1 MSVATMLPLGDL
13 ANPGQ
18 MRLALVQVVNWGTFH
33 GAHTMHVDRN
43 GTLLTGNSGVGKS
56 TLFDAMLRVFD
67 ARPRSNEAA
76 AQRAGGAVED
86 KRTTFTYMRGK
97 VGDKAVGEGSAS
109 AFQRPGAT
117 WSAVALTFDNAAG
130 TTVTVSAL
138 FDLPKNGTESSVG
151 RFYLIDNTPL
161 DLAALEGIA
170 EKRFSKAALDAIF
183 PDAQVFDVH
192 KAFAERFRRLLGINS
207 DQALPLLRVIQAGK
221 GLGGSVNTFFRDQ
234 VLDSPATLSAAD
246 DVVEEFSNLMS
257 IRQRL
262 EDIRQQRD
270 QLAPVPGLNKEY
282 AQSLLDANRLRDL
295 AGEEFEAFKQKLAV
309 TVHGRTLD
317 RYRGLAQAKAKEL
330 GTERGI
336 RDGLAKELRGLEADY
351 NNQGGNA
358 IAAIEQSLE
367 NARVGLKLRQQVED
381 AARTSLSDAG
391 LELEWTASGW
401 AQAHEHAAARSA
413 ELQDGSEALKELRFE
428 AFDGHATKKREL
440 AAAQQ
445 ELISLRTRK
454 SLLPPSSIENRAS
467 IAAATGIA
475 EERMPFGGEL
485 IDLADGEERWRPAA
499 ERALRSLATTLLVP
513 GENFAAV
520 TRYLNDHPVRGS
532 LRAVDVSKPL
542 PGGALAVEDAADGD
556 LLTKLSFLADAGH
569 PSSAVADASAWI
581 RERIAL
587 DFAYPCVEDPD
598 ELAGLERGLSLGG
611 VVKRNRHTVEKD
623 DRFTGRQDYVLGFDN
638 AAKLDLVAAQVA
650 DLQRGLAAAADLA
663 QSREESHQG
672 MARQLE
678 ALRRVTEDQRPWD
691 QVSAVVA
698 AEELAR
704 IEQRLKDAF
713 AAQADLEPLRTN
725 IEAIRHKH
733 QSSTEAAAVLQSE
746 YKALDAQLTAVDSQ
760 LEAARARLG
769 QAPPSDATVTALEPY
784 FADFGEVQE
793 IHELDNLA
801 HAVRTR
807 LLAELHAAESR
818 GQATSERLTRIFE
831 GFVREWGTAISADH
845 GTSIGA
851 AGEFESRYHAIV
863 SDGLP
868 AQEAEFRQFFN
879 QRTHESFSTLL
890 HLLDEERR
898 SITSRILPLNGILSE
913 VNFHEGSYLEL
924 DIKQTLPA
932 AAKQFKDAIQNALKV
947 RHARPVK
954 GAATAAGPA
963 SATGDDDA
971 ELTSR
976 YKSLETLVKRLGSQT
991 PEDRRWRAEVLD
1003 VRGHLFIQCKEHRE
1017 APASKNGARKTDVF
1031 MHADTGSMSGG
1042 ERQRFTA
1049 FIMAAALSYQL
1060 GIAEQGF
1067 TTYGTVMMDE
1077 AFVLASEE
1085 FAGAGIKAL
1094 HEFGFQLL
1102 LAAPENVIDLS
1113 RHLGS
1118 VTEILRDKRT
1128 NRSGVLT
1135 SPVIAPRPGSEGTW
1149 RSEANPVDIVL
1160 R

>member
-1 MSVATMLPLGDL
+1 MLPMGELT
-13 ANPGQ
+13 NPGQ

-76 AQRAGGAVED
+76 AQRSGAVED

-109 AFQRPGAT
+109 AFQRPEAM

-130 TTVTVSAL
+130 TKVTVSAL
-138 FDLPKNGTESSVG
+138 FDLPKNGTESNVG
-151 RFYLIDNTPL
+151 RFYLIDNKPL
-161 DLAALEGIA
+161 DMEAVDGIA
-170 EKRFSKAALDAIF
+170 ERRFTKASLDALF

-234 VLDSPATLSAAD
+234 VLDAPATLAAAD

-262 EDIRQQRD
+262 EDVRQQRD

-282 AQSLLDANRLRDL
+282 AQSLLDANRLREL
-295 AGEEFEAFKQKLAV
+295 AGEEFDAYKQQLAV
-309 TVHGRTLD
+309 TVHEKTLV
-317 RYRGLAQAKAKEL
+317 RYKERAQAKAKEL
-330 GTERGI
+330 AAERAV
-336 RDGLAKELRGLEADY
+336 RDSLAKDLRQLEADY

-358 IAAIEQSLE
+358 ISAIEQSLE

-381 AARTSLSDAG
+381 AARQALAEAG
-391 LELEWTASGW
+391 LDLEWTAEGW
-401 AQAHEHAAARSA
+401 EQAHTQAAARSA
-413 ELQDGSEALKELRFE
+413 ELEDDSEALKELRFE

-445 ELISLRTRK
+445 ELVSLKTRK
-454 SLLPPSSIENRAS
+454 SLLPPSSIENRTA
-467 IAAATGIA
+467 IAAATGVP

-485 IDLADGEERWRPAA
+485 IDLAEGEEKWRPAA
-499 ERALRSLATTLLVP
+499 ERALRNLATTLLVP
-513 GENFAAV
+513 GEHFGAV
-520 TRYLNDHPVRGS
+520 TRYLNNNSVRGA

-542 PGGALAVEDAADGD
+542 AGGALAVEDVADGD
-556 LLTKLSFLADAGH
+556 LLTKLDILTTGAAADAGH
-569 PSSAVADASAWI
+569 WI
-581 RERIAL
+581 RERIAV

-598 ELAGLERGLSLGG
+598 ELARLDKGLSLGG

-623 DRFTGRQDYVLGFDN
+623 DRFTSRQDYVLGFDN
-638 AAKLDLVAAQVA
+638 ASKLELVAAQA
-650 DLQRGLAAAADLA
+650 EDLQQELAKAAELA
-663 QSREESHQG
+663 RSREESHQG
-672 MARQLE
+672 MTRQLE
-678 ALRRVTEDQRPWD
+678 ALRRIAEDHRPWE
-691 QVSAVVA
+691 QVSAAVA
-698 AEELAR
+698 EDELGK
-704 IEQRLKDAF
+704 IEQRLRDAL
-713 AAQADLEPLRTN
+713 AAQADLEPLRAT
-725 IEAIRHKH
+725 IEVARQKH
-733 QSSTEAAAVLQSE
+733 QASTEAAAVLQSE
-746 YKALDAQLTAVDSQ
+746 YKALDQQLTAGDSL
-760 LEAARARLG
+760 LEAARNRLG
-769 QAPPSDATVTALEPY
+769 HAPPSDSTVTALEPY
-784 FADFGEVQE
+784 FTGFGDVTEM
-793 IHELDNLA
+793 HELDNLA
-801 HAVRTR
+801 NQVRTT
-807 LLAELHAAESR
+807 LLAELHTAESR

-851 AGEFESRYHAIV
+851 AGEFEARYHAIV
-863 SDGLP
+863 SGGLP

-913 VNFHEGSYLEL
+913 VNFHEGSFLEL
-924 DIKQTLPA
+924 DIKQTLPPT
-932 AAKQFKDAIQNALKV
+932 AKQFKDAIQNALKTRHT
-947 RHARPVK
+947 RHARS
-954 GAATAAGPA
+954 AAAGA
-963 SATGDDDA
+963 EADDDA
-971 ELTSR
+971 ELTNR

-1017 APASKNGARKTDVF
+1017 VTEPASAGKGAGKKAGKRTDVF

-1135 SPVIAPRPGSEGTW
+1135 APVIGPRSGTGAEGQW

>member
-1 MSVATMLPLGDL
+1 MSIASMLPMGELT
-13 ANPGQ
+13 NPGQ

-33 GAHTMHVDRN
+33 GAHTMHVDRD

-76 AQRAGGAVED
+76 AQRSGGAVED

-117 WSAVALTFDNAAG
+117 WSAVALTFDNGAG
-130 TTVTVSAL
+130 TKVTISAL

-151 RFYLIDNTPL
+151 RFYLIDSTPL
-161 DLAALEGIA
+161 DLEAVEGIADKRFTRAALE
-170 EKRFSKAALDAIF
+170 AIF
-183 PDAQVFDVH
+183 PHAQVFDVH

-234 VLDSPATLSAAD
+234 VLDAPATLAAAD

-262 EDIRQQRD
+262 EDVRQQRD
-270 QLAPVPGLNKEY
+270 QLAPVPALNKEY
-282 AQSLLDANRLRDL
+282 AQSLLDANRLREL
-295 AGEEFEAFKQKLAV
+295 AGEEFEAYRQKLAV
-309 TVHGRTLD
+309 TVHQKTLA
-317 RYRGLAQAKAKEL
+317 RFKELAQAKAKEL
-330 GTERGI
+330 GAERTV
-336 RDGLAKELRGLEADY
+336 RDGLAKELRQLEADY

-358 IAAIEQSLE
+358 ISAIEQSLE
-367 NARVGLKLRQQVED
+367 NARVGLKLQRQVE
-381 AARTSLSDAG
+381 AAAQQALSDAG
-391 LELEWTASGW
+391 LQLEWSAEGW
-401 AQAHEHAAARSA
+401 EQAHEQAAARSA
-413 ELQDGSEALKELRFE
+413 ELKDDSQALQELRFE
-428 AFDGHATKKREL
+428 AFDAHATKKREL
-440 AAAQQ
+440 AAAEQ
-445 ELISLRTRK
+445 ELVSLKTRK
-454 SLLPPSSIENRAS
+454 SLLPPSSIENRAA
-467 IAAATGIA
+467 IAAATGIP
-475 EERMPFGGEL
+475 EDRMPFAGEL
-485 IDLADGEERWRPAA
+485 MDLAEGEERWRPAA

-513 GENFAAV
+513 GEHFGAV
-520 TRYLNDHPVRGS
+520 TRYLNDNNVRGA

-542 PGGALAVEDAADGD
+542 AGGALAAEDARDGD
-556 LLTKLSFLADAGH
+556 LLTKLDILTAG
-569 PSSAVADASAWI
+569 AAAEAGTWV

-587 DFAYPCVEDPD
+587 DFAYPCVVDPD
-598 ELAGLERGLSLGG
+598 ELAVLDKGLSLGG

-623 DRFTGRQDYVLGFDN
+623 DRFTSRQDYVLGFDN
-638 AAKLDLVAAQVA
+638 AAKLELVAGQVE
-650 DLQRGLAAAADLA
+650 DLRQEVAKAAELA
-663 QSREESHQG
+663 QSREDSHQG
-672 MARQLE
+672 MSRQLD
-678 ALRRVTEDQRPWD
+678 ALRRIAEDDRSWE
-691 QVSAVVA
+691 QVSAAVA

-704 IEQRLKDAF
+704 IEQRLKDAL
-713 AAQADLEPLRTN
+713 AAQADLEPLRAT
-725 IEAIRHKH
+725 IEEVRQKH

-746 YKALDAQLTAVDSQ
+746 YKALDRQLTAADAV
-760 LEAARARLG
+760 LESARERLA
-769 QAPPSDATVTALEPY
+769 QAPPSDAAVAALEPY
-784 FADFGEVQE
+784 FADFGDVTEM
-793 IHELDNLA
+793 HELDNLA
-801 HAVRTR
+801 NRVRTA
-807 LLAELHAAESR
+807 LMAELHAAESR
-818 GQATSERLTRIFE
+818 GQATAERLTRIFE
-831 GFVREWGTAISADH
+831 GFVREWGSAISADH

-898 SITSRILPLNGILSE
+898 SITSRILPLNGILSQ

-924 DIKQTLPA
+924 DIKQTLPPT
-932 AAKQFKDAIQNALKV
+932 AKQFKDAIQNALKA
-947 RHARPVK
+947 RHTRPAR
-954 GAATAAGPA
+954 TEAGRTEA
-963 SATGDDDA
+963 LDDDA
-971 ELTSR
+971 ELTAR
-976 YKSLETLVKRLGSQT
+976 YKSLETLVKRLGSQA

-1017 APASKNGARKTDVF
+1017 VTGPRGGKKTEVF

-1118 VTEILRDKRT
+1118 VTEILRDRRT

-1135 SPVIAPRPGSEGTW
+1135 APVIKPLPGEEGAW

>member
-1 MSVATMLPLGDL
+1 MTIATMLPIGELT
-13 ANPGQ
+13 NPGQ

-130 TTVTVSAL
+130 TKTTISAL

-151 RFYLIDNTPL
+151 RFYLIDNKPL
-161 DLAALEGIA
+161 DLGAIEGIA
-170 EKRFSKAALDAIF
+170 EKRFTKGALETIF
-183 PDAQVFDVH
+183 PDAQIFDVH

-234 VLDSPATLSAAD
+234 VLDAPATLTAAD

-262 EDIRQQRD
+262 EDVRQQRD
-270 QLAPVPGLNKEY
+270 QLAPVPGMNKEY
-282 AQSLLDANRLRDL
+282 AQSLLEANRLREL
-295 AGEEFEAFKQKLAV
+295 SGEEFDAYKQQLSV
-309 TVHGRTLD
+309 TVHARTLA
-317 RYRGLAQAKAKEL
+317 RFKELAQAKAKEL
-330 GTERGI
+330 STERGV
-336 RDGLAKELRGLEADY
+336 RDALARDLRQLESDY

-358 IAAIEQSLE
+358 ISAIEQSLE
-367 NARVGLKLRQQVED
+367 NARVGLKLRQQVEE
-381 AARTSLSDAG
+381 AARQALADAG
-391 LELEWTASGW
+391 LNLEWTAEGW
-401 AQAHEHAAARSA
+401 EKAHEQAASRSA
-413 ELQDGSEALKELRFE
+413 ELKDDSEALRELRFE

-445 ELISLRTRK
+445 ELVSLKTRK
-454 SLLPPSSIENRAS
+454 SLLPPSSIENRAA
-467 IAAATGIA
+467 IAAATGVP
-475 EERMPFGGEL
+475 EDRMPFGGEL
-485 IDLADGEERWRPAA
+485 IDLAEGEEQWRPAA
-499 ERALRSLATTLLVP
+499 ERALRNLATTLLVP
-513 GENFAAV
+513 GEHFAAV
-520 TRYLNDHPVRGS
+520 TRYLNDNSVRGA

-542 PGGALAVEDAADGD
+542 AGGALAVEDVSDGE
-556 LLTKLSFLADAGH
+556 LLTKLNILTLGANADAGE
-569 PSSAVADASAWI
+569 WI
-581 RERIAL
+581 RERIAV

-598 ELAGLERGLSLGG
+598 ELAKLDKGLSLGG

-623 DRFTGRQDYVLGFDN
+623 DRFTSRQDYVLGFDN
-638 AAKLDLVAAQVA
+638 ASKLELVAAKVGE
-650 DLQRGLAAAADLA
+650 LENELLKAAELA
-663 QSREESHQG
+663 QSREDSHQG
-672 MARQLE
+672 MTRQLE
-678 ALRRVTEDQRPWD
+678 ALRRIADDERGWE
-691 QVSAVVA
+691 QVSAAVA

-704 IEQRLKDAF
+704 IEQRLKDAL
-713 AAQADLEPLRTN
+713 AAQADLEPLRAN
-725 IEAIRHKH
+725 IEAVREKH
-733 QSSTEAAAVLQSE
+733 QSSTGSAAVLQSE
-746 YKALDAQLTAVDSQ
+746 YKTLDQQMTTADALLDA
-760 LEAARARLG
+760 ARNRLD
-769 QAPPSDATVTALEPY
+769 QAPPSDATAAALEPY
-784 FADFGEVQE
+784 FSAFGAVGEL
-793 IHELDNLA
+793 HELDTLA
-801 HAVRTR
+801 AEVRSK
-807 LLAELHAAESR
+807 LLAELHATESR
-818 GQATSERLTRIFE
+818 GQALAERLTRMFE

-851 AGEFESRYHAIV
+851 AGEFESRYHQIV
-863 SDGLP
+863 SEGLP

-898 SITSRILPLNGILSE
+898 AITSRILPLNGILSE
-913 VNFHEGSYLEL
+913 VNFHEGSFLEL

-932 AAKQFKDAIQNALKV
+932 TAKQFKDAIHNALKT
-947 RHARPVK
+947 RHSRPSRAA
-954 GAATAAGPA
+954 GAASGAGVPPEA
-963 SATGDDDA
+963 DDDV
-971 ELTSR
+971 ELTNR

-1003 VRGHLFIQCKEHRE
+1003 VRGHLFIQCKEHRSVQG
-1017 APASKNGARKTDVF
+1017 PRGGKKTEVY

-1135 SPVIAPRPGSEGTW
+1135 APVIGGPGVPGEW

>member
-1 MSVATMLPLGDL
+1 MTIATMLPLGDQI
-13 ANPGQ
+13 NPGQ

-76 AQRAGGAVED
+76 AQRSGGAVED

-117 WSAVALTFDNAAG
+117 WSAVALTYDNAAG
-130 TTVTVSAL
+130 TKVTVSAL

-151 RFYLIDNTPL
+151 RFYVIDSKPL
-161 DLAALEGIA
+161 DLEAIEGIAQKRFTKGGLEGI
-170 EKRFSKAALDAIF
+170 F
-183 PDAQVFDVH
+183 PDGQVFDVH

-234 VLDSPATLSAAD
+234 VLDAPATLAAAD

-262 EDIRQQRD
+262 EDVRQQRD

-282 AQSLLDANRLRDL
+282 AQALLEANRLREL
-295 AGEEFEAFKQKLAV
+295 AGEEFVAYKQQLAV
-309 TVHGRTLD
+309 TVHAKTLA
-317 RYRGLAQAKAKEL
+317 RFKEL
-330 GTERGI
+330 THTKAQELAGERAV
-336 RDGLAKELRGLEADY
+336 REGLAKELRELELDY
-351 NNQGGNA
+351 NNRGGNA
-358 IAAIEQSLE
+358 ISAIEQSLE
-367 NARVGLKLRQQVED
+367 NARVGLKLRQQVEE
-381 AARTSLSDAG
+381 AAKKALSDAG
-391 LELEWTASGW
+391 LDLEWSAEGW
-401 AQAHEHAAARSA
+401 DQAHEQAADRSA
-413 ELQDGSEALKELRFE
+413 ALKGDSEALKELRFE

-440 AAAQQ
+440 AAAEQ
-445 ELISLRTRK
+445 ELLSLRTRK
-454 SLLPPSSIENRAS
+454 SLLPPSSIENRAA
-467 IAAATGIA
+467 IAAATGVP

-485 IDLADGEERWRPAA
+485 VDLAEGQDQWRPAA
-499 ERALRSLATTLLVP
+499 ERALRNLATTLLVP
-513 GENFAAV
+513 GEHFAAV
-520 TRYLNDHPVRGS
+520 TRYLNSNTIRGA

-542 PGGALAVEDAADGD
+542 AGGALAVEEVSDGD
-556 LLTKLSFLADAGH
+556 LLTKLNILTTGANADAGQW
-569 PSSAVADASAWI
+569 V
-581 RERIAL
+581 RERIAV

-598 ELAGLERGLSLGG
+598 ELASLDKGLSLGG

-623 DRFTGRQDYVLGFDN
+623 DRFTSRQDYVLGFDN
-638 AAKLDLVAAQVA
+638 ASKLELVAARVGE
-650 DLQRGLAAAADLA
+650 LENELAKAAELA
-663 QSREESHQG
+663 QSREDSHQG

-678 ALRRVTEDQRPWD
+678 ALRRVAEDERPWE
-691 QVSAVVA
+691 QVSAAVA

-704 IEQRLKDAF
+704 IEQRLADAL
-713 AAQADLEPLRTN
+713 AAQADLEPLRAT
-725 IEAIRHKH
+725 IESVREKH
-733 QSSTEAAAVLQSE
+733 QSSTGAAAVLQSE
-746 YKALDAQLTAVDSQ
+746 YKALDHQMTTADG
-760 LEAARARLG
+760 LLDAARRKLD
-769 QAPPSDATVTALEPY
+769 QAPPSASTVAALEPY
-784 FADFGEVQE
+784 FVGAADLTQLY
-793 IHELDNLA
+793 ELDNLA
-801 HAVRTR
+801 NNVRTK
-807 LLAELHAAESR
+807 LLEELHSAESR
-818 GQATSERLTRIFE
+818 GQATAERLTRMFE
-831 GFVREWGTAISADH
+831 AFVRDWGSAISADH
-845 GTSIGA
+845 GTSIAA
-851 AGEFESRYHAIV
+851 AGDFESRYHAIV

-868 AQEAEFRQFFN
+868 AQEAEFRLFFN

-898 SITSRILPLNGILSE
+898 SITSRILPLNGILSQ

-932 AAKQFKDAIQNALKV
+932 TAKQFKDAIQNALKAK
-947 RHARPVK
+947 HTRPSRA
-954 GAATAAGPA
+954 AATGPA
-963 SATGDDDA
+963 PHGDDDA
-971 ELTSR
+971 ELTAR
-976 YKSLETLVKRLGSQT
+976 YKSLESLVKRLGSQT

-1003 VRGHLFIQCKEHRE
+1003 VRGHLFIQCKEHRDVPGK
-1017 APASKNGARKTDVF
+1017 ADVPGKSSKKRTEVF

-1135 SPVIAPRPGSEGTW
+1135 APVIAGQGEPGAW

>member
-1 MSVATMLPLGDL
+1 MTIATMLPIGELT
-13 ANPGQ
+13 NPGQ

-130 TTVTVSAL
+130 TKITISAL

-151 RFYLIDNTPL
+151 RFYVIDNKPL
-161 DLAALEGIA
+161 DLGAIEGIA
-170 EKRFSKAALDAIF
+170 EKRFTKGALETIF
-183 PDAQVFDVH
+183 PDAQIFDVH

-234 VLDSPATLSAAD
+234 VLDAPATLTAAD

-262 EDIRQQRD
+262 EDVRQQRD
-270 QLAPVPGLNKEY
+270 QLAPVPGMNKEY
-282 AQSLLDANRLRDL
+282 AQSLLEANRLREL
-295 AGEEFEAFKQKLAV
+295 SGEEFDAYKQQLSV
-309 TVHGRTLD
+309 TVHAKTLARFKD
-317 RYRGLAQAKAKEL
+317 LVQAKAKEL
-330 GTERGI
+330 SAERGV
-336 RDGLAKELRGLEADY
+336 RDALAKELRQLESDY

-358 IAAIEQSLE
+358 ISAIEQSLE
-367 NARVGLKLRQQVED
+367 NARVGLKLRQQVEE
-381 AARTSLSDAG
+381 AARQALADAG
-391 LELEWTASGW
+391 LNLEWTAEGW
-401 AQAHEHAAARSA
+401 EQAHEQAASRSA
-413 ELQDGSEALKELRFE
+413 ELKDDSEALRELRFE

-445 ELISLRTRK
+445 ELVSLKTRK
-454 SLLPPSSIENRAS
+454 SLLPPSSIENRAA
-467 IAAATGIA
+467 IAAATGVP
-475 EERMPFGGEL
+475 EDRMPFGGEL
-485 IDLADGEERWRPAA
+485 IDLAEGEEQWRPAA
-499 ERALRSLATTLLVP
+499 ERALRNLATTLLVP
-513 GENFAAV
+513 GEHFAAV
-520 TRYLNDHPVRGS
+520 TRYLNDNTVRGA

-542 PGGALAVEDAADGD
+542 AGGALAVEDVSDGD
-556 LLTKLSFLADAGH
+556 LLTKLNILTLGANENAGQ
-569 PSSAVADASAWI
+569 WI

-587 DFAYPCVEDPD
+587 DFAFPCVEDPD
-598 ELAGLERGLSLGG
+598 ELAKLDKGLSLGG

-623 DRFTGRQDYVLGFDN
+623 DRFTSRQDYVLGFDN
-638 AAKLDLVAAQVA
+638 ASKLELVAAKVGE
-650 DLQRGLAAAADLA
+650 LENELLKAAELA
-663 QSREESHQG
+663 QNREDSHQG
-672 MARQLE
+672 MTRQLE
-678 ALRRVTEDQRPWD
+678 ALRRIADDERGWD
-691 QVSAVVA
+691 QVSAAVA
-698 AEELAR
+698 AEELAK
-704 IEQRLKDAF
+704 IEQRLKDALS
-713 AAQADLEPLRTN
+713 AQADLEPLRAN
-725 IEAIRHKH
+725 IEAVREKH
-733 QSSTEAAAVLQSE
+733 QSSTGSAAVLQSE
-746 YKALDAQLTAVDSQ
+746 YKTLDHQMTTADTLLDA
-760 LEAARARLG
+760 ARNRLD
-769 QAPPSDATVTALEPY
+769 QAPPSGATVAALEPY
-784 FADFGEVQE
+784 FSAFGEVRE
-793 IHELDNLA
+793 LHELDTLA
-801 HAVRTR
+801 AEVRSK

-818 GQATSERLTRIFE
+818 GQALAERLTRMFE

-851 AGEFESRYHAIV
+851 AGEFESRYHQIV
-863 SDGLP
+863 SEGLP

-898 SITSRILPLNGILSE
+898 AITSRILPLNGILSE
-913 VNFHEGSYLEL
+913 VNFHEGSFLEL

-932 AAKQFKDAIQNALKV
+932 TAKQFKDAIQNALKT
-947 RHARPVK
+947 RHSRPSRS
-954 GAATAAGPA
+954 GAGAFTEA
-963 SATGDDDA
+963 DDDV
-971 ELTSR
+971 ELTNR
-976 YKSLETLVKRLGSQT
+976 YKSLETLVKRLGSQA

-1003 VRGHLFIQCKEHRE
+1003 VRGHLFIQCKEHRSVQG
-1017 APASKNGARKTDVF
+1017 PRGGKKTEVY

-1135 SPVIAPRPGSEGTW
+1135 APVIGGPGVPGAW

>member
-1 MSVATMLPLGDL
+1 MTIATMLPIGELT
-13 ANPGQ
+13 NPGQ

-130 TTVTVSAL
+130 TKITISAL

-151 RFYLIDNTPL
+151 RFYVIDNKPL
-161 DLAALEGIA
+161 DLGAIEGIA
-170 EKRFSKAALDAIF
+170 DKRFTKGALETIF
-183 PDAQVFDVH
+183 PDAQIFDVH

-234 VLDSPATLSAAD
+234 VLDAPATLTAAD

-262 EDIRQQRD
+262 EDVRQQRD
-270 QLAPVPGLNKEY
+270 QLAPVPGMNKEY
-282 AQSLLDANRLRDL
+282 AQSLLEANRLREL
-295 AGEEFEAFKQKLAV
+295 SGEEFDAYKQQLSV
-309 TVHGRTLD
+309 TVHAKTLARFKD
-317 RYRGLAQAKAKEL
+317 LAQAKAKEL
-330 GTERGI
+330 SAERGV
-336 RDGLAKELRGLEADY
+336 RDALAKELRQLESDY

-358 IAAIEQSLE
+358 ISAIEQSLE
-367 NARVGLKLRQQVED
+367 NARVGLKLRQQVEE
-381 AARTSLSDAG
+381 AARQALGDAG
-391 LELEWTASGW
+391 LNLEWTAEGW
-401 AQAHEHAAARSA
+401 EQAHEQAASRSA
-413 ELQDGSEALKELRFE
+413 QLKDDSEALRELRFE

-445 ELISLRTRK
+445 ELVSLKTRK
-454 SLLPPSSIENRAS
+454 SLLPPSSIENRAA
-467 IAAATGIA
+467 IAAATGVP
-475 EERMPFGGEL
+475 EEHMPFGGEL
-485 IDLADGEERWRPAA
+485 IDLADGEEQWRPAA
-499 ERALRSLATTLLVP
+499 ERALRNLATTLLVP
-513 GENFAAV
+513 GEHFAAV
-520 TRYLNDHPVRGS
+520 TRYLNDNTIRGA

-542 PGGALAVEDAADGD
+542 AGAALAVEDVSDGD
-556 LLTKLSFLADAGH
+556 LLTKLNILTFGANADAGQ
-569 PSSAVADASAWI
+569 WI

-598 ELAGLERGLSLGG
+598 ELAKLDKGLSLGG

-623 DRFTGRQDYVLGFDN
+623 DRFTSRQDYVLGFDN
-638 AAKLDLVAAQVA
+638 ASKLELVAAKVGE
-650 DLQRGLAAAADLA
+650 LENELAKAAELA
-663 QSREESHQG
+663 QSREDSHQG
-672 MARQLE
+672 MTRQLE
-678 ALRRVTEDQRPWD
+678 ALRRIADDERGWEH
-691 QVSAVVA
+691 VSAAVA
-698 AEELAR
+698 AEELTK
-704 IEQRLKDAF
+704 IEQRLKDAL
-713 AAQADLEPLRTN
+713 AAQADLEPLRAN
-725 IEAIRHKH
+725 IEAVREKH
-733 QSSTEAAAVLQSE
+733 QSSTGSAAVLQSE
-746 YKALDAQLTAVDSQ
+746 YKTLDQQMTTADALLDA
-760 LEAARARLG
+760 ARNRLD
-769 QAPPSDATVTALEPY
+769 QAPPSSTTVAALEPY
-784 FADFGEVQE
+784 FSAFAEVSE
-793 IHELDNLA
+793 LHELDTLA
-801 HAVRTR
+801 AEVRSK
-807 LLAELHAAESR
+807 LLAELHATESR
-818 GQATSERLTRIFE
+818 GQALAERLTRMFE
-831 GFVREWGTAISADH
+831 GFVREWGTAISVDH

-851 AGEFESRYHAIV
+851 AGEFESRYHQIV
-863 SDGLP
+863 SEGLP

-898 SITSRILPLNGILSE
+898 AITSRILPLNGILSE
-913 VNFHEGSYLEL
+913 VNFHEGSFLEL
-924 DIKQTLPA
+924 DIKQTLPPT
-932 AAKQFKDAIQNALKV
+932 AKQFKDAIQNALKT
-947 RHARPVK
+947 RHTRPSR
-954 GAATAAGPA
+954 AAGAPSGAGA
-963 SATGDDDA
+963 SPEADDDV
-971 ELTSR
+971 ELTNR

-1003 VRGHLFIQCKEHRE
+1003 VRGHLFIQCKEHRSVQG
-1017 APASKNGARKTDVF
+1017 PRGGKKTDVY

-1118 VTEILRDKRT
+1118 VTEILRDKRS

-1135 SPVIAPRPGSEGTW
+1135 APVIGGPGVPGEW

>member
-1 MSVATMLPLGDL
+1 MTIASMLPLGDVT
-13 ANPGQ
+13 NPGQ

-76 AQRAGGAVED
+76 AQRSGGAVED

-130 TTVTVSAL
+130 TRVTVSAL

-151 RFYLIDNTPL
+151 RFYLIDNVPL
-161 DLAALEGIA
+161 DLEAVEGIA
-170 EKRFSKAALDAIF
+170 DKRFTKGALETVF
-183 PDAQVFDVH
+183 PHAQVFDVH
-192 KAFAERFRRLLGINS
+192 KAFAERFRRLLGISS

-234 VLDSPATLSAAD
+234 VLDAPATLAAAD

-262 EDIRQQRD
+262 EDVRQQRD
-270 QLAPVPGLNKEY
+270 QLAPVPGLNREY
-282 AQSLLDANRLRDL
+282 AQSLLDANRLREL
-295 AGEEFEAFKQKLAV
+295 VGEEFEAYKQKLAV
-309 TVHGRTLD
+309 EVHRKTLL
-317 RYRGLAQAKAKEL
+317 RFKELAQAKAKEL
-330 GTERGI
+330 GAERGI
-336 RDGLAKELRGLEADY
+336 RDGLAKELRQLEADY

-358 IAAIEQSLE
+358 ISAIEQSLE
-367 NARVGLKLRQQVED
+367 NARVGLKLRRQVEE
-381 AARTSLSDAG
+381 AAQQALSDAG
-391 LELEWTASGW
+391 LQLEWSAAGW
-401 AQAHEHAAARSA
+401 EQAHEQAAARSA
-413 ELQDGSEALKELRFE
+413 ELKDDSQALQELRFE
-428 AFDGHATKKREL
+428 AFDAHATRKREL
-440 AAAQQ
+440 AAAEQ
-445 ELISLRTRK
+445 ELVSLKTRK
-454 SLLPPSSIENRAS
+454 SLLPPSSIENRAA
-467 IAAATGIA
+467 IAAATGVP
-475 EERMPFGGEL
+475 EDHMPFAGEL
-485 IDLADGEERWRPAA
+485 MDLAEGEERWRPAA

-513 GENFAAV
+513 GEHFAAV
-520 TRYLNDHPVRGS
+520 TRYLNGHNVRGA

-542 PGGALAVEDAADGD
+542 AGGALAVEDVRGGD
-556 LLTKLSFLADAGH
+556 LLTKLDILASGAA
-569 PSSAVADASAWI
+569 AVAGEWV

-598 ELAGLERGLSLGG
+598 ELAALDKGLSLGG

-623 DRFTGRQDYVLGFDN
+623 DRFTSRQDYVLGFDN
-638 AAKLDLVAAQVA
+638 AAKLELVAGQVE
-650 DLQRGLAAAADLA
+650 DLRQEVAKAAELA
-663 QSREESHQG
+663 QSREDSHQG
-672 MARQLE
+672 MSRQLD
-678 ALRRVTEDQRPWD
+678 ALRRIAEDDRPWE
-691 QVSAVVA
+691 QVSAAVA

-704 IEQRLKDAF
+704 IEQRLKDAL
-713 AAQADLEPLRTN
+713 AAQADLEPLRAT
-725 IEAIRHKH
+725 IEEVRQKH
-733 QSSTEAAAVLQSE
+733 QSSTESAAVLQSE
-746 YKALDAQLTAVDSQ
+746 YKALDRQLTGADAM
-760 LEAARARLG
+760 LEAARRRLA
-769 QAPPSDATVTALEPY
+769 QAPPSDATVTALEPH
-784 FADFGEVQE
+784 FAEFGDVTEM
-793 IHELDNLA
+793 HELDNLA
-801 HAVRTR
+801 NRVRTA
-807 LLAELHAAESR
+807 LLGELHAAESR
-818 GQATSERLTRIFE
+818 GQATAERLTRIFE
-831 GFVREWGTAISADH
+831 GFVREWGSAISADH

-851 AGEFESRYHAIV
+851 ASEFEARYHAIV
-863 SDGLP
+863 NDGLP

-898 SITSRILPLNGILSE
+898 SITSRILPLNGILSQ

-924 DIKQTLPA
+924 DIKQTLPPT
-932 AAKQFKDAIQNALKV
+932 AKQFKDAIQNALKA
-947 RHARPVK
+947 RHTRPAK
-954 GAATAAGPA
+954 AEAGRA
-963 SATGDDDA
+963 DGSAPEKDDDG
-971 ELTSR
+971 ELTAR
-976 YKSLETLVKRLGSQT
+976 YKSLETLVKRLGSQA

-1017 APASKNGARKTDVF
+1017 VAGPRGGRKTEVF

-1118 VTEILRDKRT
+1118 VTEILRDRRT

-1135 SPVIAPRPGSEGTW
+1135 APVIRPRPGEEGAW
-1149 RSEANPVDIVL
+1149 RSEANPVDIIL

>member
-1 MSVATMLPLGDL
+1 MTIATMLPIGELT
-13 ANPGQ
+13 NPGQ

-130 TTVTVSAL
+130 TKITISAL

-151 RFYLIDNTPL
+151 RFYVIDNKPL
-161 DLAALEGIA
+161 DLGEIEGIA
-170 EKRFSKAALDAIF
+170 EKRFTKGALETIF
-183 PDAQVFDVH
+183 PDAQIFDVH

-234 VLDSPATLSAAD
+234 VLDAPATLTAAD

-262 EDIRQQRD
+262 EDVRQQRD
-270 QLAPVPGLNKEY
+270 QLAPVPGMNKEY
-282 AQSLLDANRLRDL
+282 AQSLLKANRLREL
-295 AGEEFEAFKQKLAV
+295 SGEEFDAYKQQLSV
-309 TVHGRTLD
+309 TVHAKTLARFKD
-317 RYRGLAQAKAKEL
+317 LAQSKAKEL
-330 GTERGI
+330 STERGV
-336 RDGLAKELRGLEADY
+336 RDALAKELRQLESDY

-358 IAAIEQSLE
+358 ISAIEQSLE
-367 NARVGLKLRQQVED
+367 NARVGLKLRQQVEE
-381 AARTSLSDAG
+381 AARQALADAG
-391 LELEWTASGW
+391 LNLEWTADGW
-401 AQAHEHAAARSA
+401 EQAHEQAASRSA
-413 ELQDGSEALKELRFE
+413 ELKDDSEALRELRFE

-445 ELISLRTRK
+445 ELVSLKTRK
-454 SLLPPSSIENRAS
+454 SLLPPSSIENRAA
-467 IAAATGIA
+467 IAAATGVP
-475 EERMPFGGEL
+475 EDRMPFGGEL
-485 IDLADGEERWRPAA
+485 IDLAEGEEQWRPAA
-499 ERALRSLATTLLVP
+499 ERALRNLATTLLVP
-513 GENFAAV
+513 GEHFAAV
-520 TRYLNDHPVRGS
+520 TRYLNDNTVRGA

-542 PGGALAVEDAADGD
+542 AGGALAVEDVSDGD
-556 LLTKLSFLADAGH
+556 LLTKLNILTLGARGDS
-569 PSSAVADASAWI
+569 VAEAAEWI

-598 ELAGLERGLSLGG
+598 ELAQLDKGLSLGG

-623 DRFTGRQDYVLGFDN
+623 DRFTSRQDYVLGFDN
-638 AAKLDLVAAQVA
+638 ASKLELVAAKVGE
-650 DLQRGLAAAADLA
+650 LENELLKAAELA
-663 QSREESHQG
+663 QSREDSHQG
-672 MARQLE
+672 MTRQLE
-678 ALRRVTEDQRPWD
+678 ALRRIADDERGWE
-691 QVSAVVA
+691 QVSAAVA
-698 AEELAR
+698 AEELAK
-704 IEQRLKDAF
+704 IEQRLKDAL
-713 AAQADLEPLRTN
+713 AAQADLEPLRAN
-725 IEAIRHKH
+725 IEAVREKH
-733 QSSTEAAAVLQSE
+733 QFSTGSAAVLQSE
-746 YKALDAQLTAVDSQ
+746 YKTLDHQMTTADALLDA
-760 LEAARARLG
+760 ARNRLD
-769 QAPPSDATVTALEPY
+769 QAPPSGATVTALEPY
-784 FADFGEVQE
+784 FSAFGGVSEL
-793 IHELDNLA
+793 HELDTLA
-801 HAVRTR
+801 AEVRSK
-807 LLAELHAAESR
+807 LLAELHAAESG
-818 GQATSERLTRIFE
+818 GQALAERLTRMFE

-851 AGEFESRYHAIV
+851 AGEFESRYHQIV
-863 SDGLP
+863 SEGLP

-898 SITSRILPLNGILSE
+898 AITSRILPLNGILSE
-913 VNFHEGSYLEL
+913 VNFHEGSFLEL

-932 AAKQFKDAIQNALKV
+932 TAKQFKDAIHNALKT
-947 RHARPVK
+947 RHTRPSR
-954 GAATAAGPA
+954 AAGA
-963 SATGDDDA
+963 SSGAGAPPEADDEV
-971 ELTSR
+971 ELTNR

-1003 VRGHLFIQCKEHRE
+1003 VRGHLFILCKEHRSIQG
-1017 APASKNGARKTDVF
+1017 PRGGKKTEVY

-1135 SPVIAPRPGSEGTW
+1135 APVIGGPGMPGEW